1 MNAIARAVFWAAL
14 SCCVPV
20 VAHAQTP
27 ASAAAPAGDQA
38 DLATPQLIREI
49 QFMLLNLSIDPG
61 PIDGNAQQ
69 FTNRAVRTFEERYGL
84 PQADLA
90 NGRPVPPEFLAK
102 LRSEVAQNLLKGGA
116 KPPEQPA
123 AAEKPAEQP
132 VATSPPDQTTTASLP
147 PPAPAEPAPA
157 KPAPAPPRPDRFAS
171 CTYNPEDFHIGGTQY
186 TPQAFLDQGFGGVTS
201 RALVN
206 LKQRLEEARQIAEK
220 IGGPALA
227 EVQRQARVIAYFEC
241 RQKIEQASN

>member
-1 MNAIARAVFWAAL
+1 MNTITRALFLSLAL
-14 SCCVPV
+14 SCCIPM
-20 VAHAQTP
+20 ARGQTP
-27 ASAAAPAGDQA
+27 ANTGAPDSEQPA
-38 DLATPQLIREI
+38 LATPQLIREI

-132 VATSPPDQTTTASLP
+132 VATSPPD
-147 PPAPAEPAPA
+147 
-157 KPAPAPPRPDRFAS
+157 
-171 CTYNPEDFHIGGTQY
+171 
-186 TPQAFLDQGFGGVTS
+186 
-201 RALVN
+201 
-206 LKQRLEEARQIAEK
+206 
-220 IGGPALA
+220 
-227 EVQRQARVIAYFEC
+227 
-241 RQKIEQASN
+241 